1 MHSGARERGPGGGG
15 ELNLAS
21 LGKMKSAFEGA
32 HKARFGFIDRSKDLV
47 IEALIAGDHR
57 VIGSHQDLTDA
68 QAGLRDALRNVFF
81 KERAEP

>member
-1 MHSGARERGPGGGG
+1 MSRPQDVDR
-15 ELNLAS
+15 LAAAIRR
-21 LGKMKSAFEGA
+21 L
-32 HKARFGFIDRSKDLV
+32 

-68 QAGLRDALRNVFF
+68 QAGLRDALRNVFL